1 MSENSEVTGAQPAG
15 SVGQELT
22 AGMMLRR
29 AREASGLH
37 VAALAVSMKVP
48 VKKLEALEAD
58 RLSELPDAVFVR
70 ALASSVC
77 RALKIDPAPIL
88 NKLPASGAPKFDS
101 DDRGINMPYQSPS
114 LFQGGTFKSF
124 VSQPTVML
132 VLALL
137 VAAVVVVFFP
147 ESKLSKGAE
156 QDAKAPVAAVV
167 PAAPV
172 AEPAPAVPVAKPVPP
187 AEPAVATPP
196 APVAA
201 VTAVAA
207 AAASA
212 PVAASKPA
220 VVASA
225 VAAPAVPG
233 IVRFKASGSAW
244 VKVTDSK
251 GVVQFEKTLAAGESA
266 EAGGAVPLSIVIGN
280 VAATS
285 MELRGQAFALDEVAK
300 NNVARFEVK

>member
-1 MSENSEVTGAQPAG
+1 MNETSEVIGA
-15 SVGQELT
+15 QELT

-58 RLSELPDAVFVR
+58 RLSELPDAMFAR
-70 ALASSVC
+70 ALASSMC
-77 RALKIDPAPIL
+77 RALKMDPAPIL
-88 NKLPASGAPKFDS
+88 NKLPASGAPKLNT
-101 DDRGINMPYQSPS
+101 DDRGINMPFQSPS
-114 LFQGGTFKSF
+114 LFQGGTLKSF
-124 VSQPTVML
+124 VSQPSVML

-137 VAAVVVVFFP
+137 VAAVVVMFFP
-147 ESKLSKGAE
+147 ETKAGKLAE
-156 QDAKAPVAAVV
+156 QDAKSPAEAVAG
-167 PAAPV
+167 PAK
-172 AEPAPAVPVAKPVPP
+172 PAPEPVPVAP
-187 AEPAVATPP
+187 AAAPTLAAAPALIP
-196 APVAA
+196 AP
-201 VTAVAA
+201 
-207 AAASA
+207 AASA
-212 PVAASKPA
+212 PT
-220 VVASA
+220 VASA
-225 VAAPAVPG
+225 VVTAASAPAVAAVPALPG

-251 GVVQFEKTLAAGESA
+251 GVVQFEKTLTAGESA

-285 MELRGQAFALDEVAK
+285 MEVRGQAFALDEVAK